1 LTNNKLYRNFAT
13 KKFNIVFE
21 IFKNIKMDNQVIL
34 SADGQ
39 QSEKSVIIYR
49 SEDGTI
55 QLEVQLHEETVW
67 LTQAQMAILFETTR
81 NNITIHIG
89 NLFREGE
96 LDKISV
102 CKDSLLTASDG
113 KPYKTKIYNLDVI
126 ISVGYRVK
134 SKRGTDFRKWANKVI
149 KDFILK
155 GYAVNNRLDILEVK
169 VYKLEE
175 KTNAI
180 DSEIHSQ
187 LPPHEGVF
195 YNGQIFDAYNFIADL
210 IRKAKKEIVLIDN
223 YVDDSV
229 LKILNKRSDNVSAS
243 IYTAHISE
251 NLKLD
256 LEKHNS
262 QYQPINIEHFNKSHD
277 RFLIIDDEVY
287 HIGAS
292 LKDLGKK
299 MFAFSKLNFE
309 KEKILEIL

>member
-1 LTNNKLYRNFAT
+1 
-13 KKFNIVFE
+13 
-21 IFKNIKMDNQVIL
+21 MDNQIIL

-187 LPPHEGVF
+187 LPLHKGVF

-210 IRKAKKEIVLIDN
+210 IRKAKKEIILIDN

-229 LKILNKRSDNVSAS
+229 LKILNKREDNVSAT
-243 IYTAHISE
+243 IYTAHISG

-277 RFLIIDDEVY
+277 RFLIIDYEVY

-292 LKDLGKK
+292 LKDLGKR
-299 MFAFSKLNFE
+299 MFAFSKME
-309 KEKILEIL
+309 IGKEMILSIL

>member
-1 LTNNKLYRNFAT
+1 
-13 KKFNIVFE
+13 
-21 IFKNIKMDNQVIL
+21 MDNQIL
-34 SADGQ
+34 LPTDGRN
-39 QSEKSVIIYR
+39 SEKSVIIYR

-134 SKRGTDFRKWANKVI
+134 SKRGTDFRKWANMVI

-155 GYAVNNRLDILEVK
+155 GYAVNNRLDILEIK
-169 VYKLEE
+169 VHKLEE

-187 LPPHEGVF
+187 LPPHEGIF
-195 YNGQIFDAYNFIADL
+195 YNGQIFDAYNFVSDL
-210 IRKAKKEIVLIDN
+210 VRKARKDIILIDN

-229 LKILNKRSDNVSAS
+229 LKILNKREDNVSAT

-262 QYQPINIEHFNKSHD
+262 QYHPINIEHFNKSHD

-299 MFAFSKLNFE
+299 MFAFSKME
-309 KEKILEIL
+309 IGKEIVLSIAETN

>member
-1 LTNNKLYRNFAT
+1 
-13 KKFNIVFE
+13 
-21 IFKNIKMDNQVIL
+21 MDNQVIL
-34 SADGQ
+34 TADGL

-89 NLFREGE
+89 NLFKEGE
-96 LDKISV
+96 LEKISV
-102 CKDSLLTASDG
+102 CKESLLTASDG

-155 GYAVNNRLDILEVK
+155 GYAVNNRLDKLEVK

-175 KTNAI
+175 KTA
-180 DSEIHSQ
+180 EIETKIKGQ

-195 YNGQIFDAYNFIADL
+195 YNGQIFDAYNFISDL
-210 IRKAKKEIVLIDN
+210 IRMAKKDIILIDN
-223 YVDDSV
+223 YIDDSV
-229 LKILNKRSDNVSAS
+229 LKILNKREDNVSAT
-243 IYTAHISE
+243 IYTANISE

-262 QYQPINIEHFNKSHD
+262 QYQPINIEQFNKSHD
-277 RFLIIDDEVY
+277 RFMIIDNEVY

-292 LKDLGKK
+292 LKDLGKR
-299 MFAFSKLNFE
+299 MFAFSKME
-309 KEKILEIL
+309 IGKEMILSIL

>member
-1 LTNNKLYRNFAT
+1 
-13 KKFNIVFE
+13 
-21 IFKNIKMDNQVIL
+21 MDNQVIL
-34 SADGQ
+34 SEDSR

-89 NLFREGE
+89 NLFKEGE
-96 LDKISV
+96 LEKISV
-102 CKDSLLTASDG
+102 CKESLLTASDG

-134 SKRGTDFRKWANKVI
+134 SQRGIDYRHWANETLKQHLFRNYTTNQRIFYLEQKVAEHDKKI
-149 KDFILK
+149 DFF
-155 GYAVNNRLDILEVK
+155 VK
-169 VYKLEE
+169 
-175 KTNAI
+175 T
-180 DSEIHSQ
+180 S
-187 LPPHEGVF
+187 LPPVEGVF
-195 YNGQIFDAYNFIADL
+195 YNGQIFDAYNFISDL
-210 IRKAKKEIVLIDN
+210 VRKAKNEIILIDN

-229 LKILNKRSDNVSAS
+229 LKILNKRENNVAAT

-262 QYQPINIEHFNKSHD
+262 QYQPINIKQFNKSHD
-277 RFLIIDDEVY
+277 RFMIIDNDVY

-292 LKDLGKK
+292 LKDLGKR
-299 MFAFSKLNFE
+299 MFAFSKME
-309 KEKILEIL
+309 IGKEIILSLL

>member
-1 LTNNKLYRNFAT
+1 
-13 KKFNIVFE
+13 
-21 IFKNIKMDNQVIL
+21 MDNQVIL
-34 SADGQ
+34 SEDSR

-89 NLFREGE
+89 NLFKEGE
-96 LDKISV
+96 LEKISV
-102 CKDSLLTASDG
+102 CKESLLTASDG

-155 GYAVNNRLDILEVK
+155 GYAVNNRLDKLEVK

-175 KTNAI
+175 KTA
-180 DSEIHSQ
+180 EIETKIKGQ

-195 YNGQIFDAYNFIADL
+195 YNGQIFDAYNFISDL
-210 IRKAKKEIVLIDN
+210 IRMAKKDIILIDN
-223 YVDDSV
+223 YIDDSV
-229 LKILNKRSDNVSAS
+229 LKILNKRENKVSAT

-262 QYQPINIEHFNKSHD
+262 QYQPINIEQFNKSHD
-277 RFLIIDDEVY
+277 RFMIIDNEVY

-292 LKDLGKK
+292 LKDLGKR
-299 MFAFSKLNFE
+299 MFAFSKME
-309 KEKILEIL
+309 IGKEIILSLL